1 MSVITKHKE
10 RTESLI
16 KKEEM
21 QGIFIKMYQTNP
33 VFKLVIF
40 LPCFNS

>member
-1 MSVITKHKE
+1 MSVFTKHKE
-10 RTESLI
+10 RTKSFI

-33 VFKLVIF
+33 VFNLAIF